1 MTRKEAHNDHHV
13 SQRQQKALIVLSL
26 LLLLAIVLPSLWLR
40 GKESS
45 PTEHDSLATEAFQ
58 KEIALYSDSLSRL
71 QHHHDSLR
79 QTRYAKGRPIHYTAP
94 QDRERNTE
102 NQRKAQEEV
111 YPRPQVATELSFEL
125 NSADTL
131 DLQQLRGI
139 GPVFAR
145 RIVNYRSKLGGF
157 VSIAQLREVYGLSE
171 ETYQMIIPHLSI
183 DTTQVTKL
191 NPNTATLQ
199 QLKAHPYLDY
209 YQARAIVEYRQ
220 SGKSYSKAEDLLL
233 VNLITDSV
241 LAPLR
246 PYLTF

>member
-1 MTRKEAHNDHHV
+1 MTKKETSNNRHV

-26 LLLLAIVLPSLWLR
+26 LLLLAIVIPSLWLR
-40 GKESS
+40 NNERSHAEQD
-45 PTEHDSLATEAFQ
+45 TLAMQAFQ
-58 KEIALYSDSLSRL
+58 KEIALYSDSLSHL
-71 QHHHDSLR
+71 QQRHDSLR
-79 QTRYAKGRPIHYTAP
+79 KAHYAKRYATPQ
-94 QDRERNTE
+94 QDRNAAETNNNRSKGE
-102 NQRKAQEEV
+102 YEV
-111 YPRPQVATELSFEL
+111 YPRQQAAKRIVFEL

-145 RIVNYRSKLGGF
+145 RIVNYRNKLGGF
-157 VSIAQLREVYGLSE
+157 VSVAQLREVYGLSE
-171 ETYQMIIPHLSI
+171 ETYQMILPYLTI
-183 DTTQVTKL
+183 DTSQVTKL

-209 YQARAIVEYRQ
+209 YQARAIIEYRQ
-220 SGKSYSKAEDLLL
+220 QGHTYRTADDLRL

-241 LAPLR
+241 LLPLR